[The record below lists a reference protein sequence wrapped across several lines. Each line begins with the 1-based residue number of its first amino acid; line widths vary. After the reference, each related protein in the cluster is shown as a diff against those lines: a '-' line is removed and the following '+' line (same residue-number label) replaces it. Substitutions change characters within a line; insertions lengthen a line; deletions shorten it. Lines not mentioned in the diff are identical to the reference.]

1 MARVASDNGHYGNQA
16 ELGRTG
22 FALMPIHGRLLYGLG
37 LLRVVAGPCVWY
49 RETDHLALE
58 AARGTRHQSAAPG
71 GPVTKDHITGAAT
84 DTLSL
89 VSDMGCHRGPPFS
102 TCDEGTS

>member
-1 MARVASDNGHYGNQA
+1 
-16 ELGRTG
+16 
-22 FALMPIHGRLLYGLG
+22 MPINGRLLYGLG

-58 AARGTRHQSAAPG
+58 AARGTRHHSEAPG

-89 VSDMGCHRGPPFS
+89 VSEIGCHRGPPFS
-102 TCDEGTS
+102 TWAEGKS